1 MLQRLEQTGIK
12 HMKALCSAL
21 GHKNIR
27 NTSTSQC
34 LLQMII
40 RLKLQAYC
48 WAQKYCRTDTA
59 LAQEEKA
66 IPHRQQLAIR
76 YLKKTK
82 VLREMNEGTEATLTL
97 SRTRLPNFSS
107 DETEILFTE
116 VETMFHRRTA
126 GNRDPFALRS
136 NWQEIA
142 DKISAVSGM
151 AREPKHLKK
160 KLNDLRRRVRTR
172 LAKIQADKRTG
183 GAQLPPSRLS
193 RLDERVFAIMP
204 DLTRSAVTRVDT
216 LHMQLRSL
224 EEGCSYCLDGS
235 SCWAHDILTG
245 GDNQSTSSL
254 DRLMEEGHAT
264 SYLLHR
270 QGVTAPKGQSG
281 PGARNMRSHE
291 KAAPKIETPI
301 SEGRGR
307 EAGPPRGRLGTGSF
321 HAEFVP
327 SREPAETPAS
337 HPRHSTQASPQ
348 RVPLQ
353 GQKEAEWCISSH
365 KLLAF
370 QQGLK
375 GAMESGFRSIGSHL
389 TDIHRDLVRLEST
402 MSRMSDRL
410 DANFATLAE
419 ALQERRPT
427 SAPTPPESV
436 RPHSS
441 VFLFPTDT
449 KGTCCFCCTDL
460 LNQRQTSLEDPGTAP
475 QHNCH
480 QDW

>member
-1 MLQRLEQTGIK
+1 MSCVHLALHQRQP
-12 HMKALCSAL
+12 
-21 GHKNIR
+21 
-27 NTSTSQC
+27 C
-34 LLQMII
+34 LLFIPQ
-40 RLKLQAYC
+40 
-48 WAQKYCRTDTA
+48 YCR
-59 LAQEEKA
+59 
-66 IPHRQQLAIR
+66 R
-76 YLKKTK
+76 YCYHQTEAPGILLSSK
-82 VLREMNEGTEATLTL
+82 VLQNRYSFSTRRKSNSSSATTSMSLFKEDESTQREMNEGTEATLTL

-107 DETEILFTE
+107 DETEILLTE

-126 GNRDPFALRS
+126 GNRDPLALRRS
-136 NWQEIA
+136 KWQEIA

-172 LAKIQADKRTG
+172 LAKSQADKRTG
-183 GAQLPPSRLS
+183 GAPSPSSRLS
-193 RLDERVFAIMP
+193 RLDERVLAIMP
-204 DLTRSAVTRVDT
+204 DLARSAETGVDT

-245 GDNQSTSSL
+245 GGKIRVALDSEYIHQPVHLSTGKHPGCRMSPVLSLSSDYDTDNQSTSSL

-264 SYLLHR
+264 PYLLH
-270 QGVTAPKGQSG
+270 T
-281 PGARNMRSHE
+281 
-291 KAAPKIETPI
+291 PKIQSPI
-301 SEGRGR
+301 SEGSGK
-307 EAGPPRGRLGTGSF
+307 EAGPPRARLGTGSIR
-321 HAEFVP
+321 AEFLP

-348 RVPLQ
+348 RAPLL

-365 KLLAF
+365 ELLAF

-389 TDIHRDLVRLEST
+389 ADIHRDLVRLDST

-436 RPHSS
+436 RLHSS
-441 VFLFPTDT
+441 QSSSSP
-449 KGTCCFCCTDL
+449 
-460 LNQRQTSLEDPGTAP
+460 RIPRAP
-475 QHNCH
+475 AASAAETF
-480 QDW
+480 